1 MKNFYFLLVLL
12 AFGPA
17 GFAQSFT
24 VTPGTNATLPATE
37 GREEEATIYFTN
49 DRSTDIDLVWTQS
62 QNTLNPNWSVSI
74 CDNNLCYF
82 SAYPGDTM
90 LPVAAGTNGF
100 LKFTCEINPG
110 DVGSGVLAYNV
121 SISGEPSTMVEVI
134 FSVDGTVSL
143 TPASFANSIKIGP
156 NPVSRTLTL
165 RATNGALEKGTVEV
179 YNLEGRLLGSHTV
192 RGVDAM
198 DVDVSTLPEGAYL
211 LRYFSDKG
219 IVTRRF
225 VRQN

>member
-1 MKNFYFLLVLL
+1 MKKLYLLLILL

-24 VTPGTNATLPATE
+24 VTPGPNATLAASE

-49 DRSTDIDLVWTQS
+49 DRSTDILLVWEQS

-90 LPVAAGTNGF
+90 LPVAAGANGF

-110 DVGSGVLAYNV
+110 DLGSGVLGYNV
-121 SISGEPSTMVEVI
+121 SIAGEPSTMVEVT
-134 FSVDGTVSL
+134 FSVEGTVSIS
-143 TPASFANSIKIGP
+143 PASFANQIKIGP
-156 NPVSRTLTL
+156 NPVSSTLTM
-165 RATNGALEKGTVEV
+165 RASETSLEKGEVEI
-179 YNLEGRLLGSHTV
+179 YNMEGRLLGTETV
-192 RGVDAM
+192 RGVEALDI
-198 DVDVSTLPEGAYL
+198 DVTTLPEGTYL
-211 LRYFSDKG
+211 LRYTSDKG
-219 IVTRRF
+219 VVTRRF